1 MNNRKGSGRKT
12 KHHDREEAGHEH
24 TRRFVAG
31 EEPVQ
36 VAVNDVAS
44 GIGKVSDLEPNDR
57 VDDVVKTK
65 RNQQAVGNDMNSRT
79 EAAQAGYPISED
91 IQGGLNRAPN
101 QAENQPDNN
110 HRYRGNHGNKT
121 FAAEEP

>member
-24 TRRFVAG
+24 TCCFVTC
-31 EEPVQ
+31 EETMQ
-36 VAVNDVAS
+36 VAMNYLTGCISKVA
-44 GIGKVSDLEPNDR
+44 DLEPYDR
-57 VDDVVKTK
+57 VDDMVQTK
-65 RNQQAVGNDMNSRT
+65 RNQQAVSDDMDSRT
-79 EAAQAGYPISED
+79 DTSQAGNPVAKD
-91 IQGGLNRAPN
+91 IQRVLNRAPN